1 MSNIIDINRNK
12 KTKTIPSTEVAKM
25 MQREHKEVIRMID
38 GYEPPEGSKK
48 RKIVGIIPTLTK
60 GNITPSDYFIE
71 NTYKDKSGKLN
82 KCYECT
88 KMGCELLAN
97 KLTGEKGILF
107 SATYVK
113 RFNEMES
120 AQMQTIDTTE
130 LSPSLQSFKM
140 LFDSMVEQELKQK
153 QMEKDIKGLQ
163 NSLDNIQD
171 LISLSKDNWR
181 ADVKNM
187 VNKITY
193 KTGINHKVVYDEIYK
208 EIDSR
213 FGVNLNTRLKNRKN
227 NAILNGTSK
236 TKADKISKLDII
248 NEDKLLIEA
257 ILIVIKDLAIK
268 YGLYEEN
275 DLTIN
280 M

>member
-1 MSNIIDINRNK
+1 MGNIIDINKGK
-12 KTKTIPSTEVAKM
+12 KVETIPSYEVAKM
-25 MQREHKEVIRMID
+25 MGKEHWEVLRMLE
-38 GYEPPEGSKK
+38 GYEPPEGSKS
-48 RKIVGIIPTLTK
+48 RRVVGIIPTLTNH
-60 GNITPSDYFIE
+60 NIVVSDYYIE
-71 NTYKDKSGKLN
+71 STYKDKSGKSN

-88 KMGCELLAN
+88 KMGCEMLAN
-97 KLTGEKGILF
+97 KITGEKGIIF
-107 SATYVK
+107 TAKYVK
-113 RFNEMES
+113 RFNEMELT
-120 AQMQTIDTTE
+120 QMQTIDTTE

>member
-1 MSNIIDINRNK
+1 MSNIIDINRNE

-25 MQREHKEVIRMID
+25 MQKEHKEVIRMID

-130 LSPSLQSFKM
+130 LSPNLQSFKM

-193 KTGINHKVVYDEIYK
+193 KTGINHKVIYDEIYK
-208 EIDSR
+208 EIDNR
-213 FGVNLNTRLKNRKN
+213 FGVNLNIRLKNRKN
-227 NAILNGTSK
+227 NAIKNGISK

>member
-1 MSNIIDINRNK
+1 MSNIIDINRNE
-12 KTKTIPSTEVAKM
+12 KTKTIPSIEVAKM
-25 MQREHKEVIRMID
+25 MGKEHKEVIRMID

-71 NTYKDKSGKLN
+71 STYKDKSGKLN

-120 AQMQTIDTTE
+120 TQMQTIDTTE
-130 LSPSLQSFKM
+130 LSPNLQSFKM

-181 ADVKNM
+181 TDVKNM

-227 NAILNGTSK
+227 NAIKNGVSK

-280 M
+280 I

>member
-71 NTYKDKSGKLN
+71 NTYKDASGKLN

-130 LSPSLQSFKM
+130 LSPNLQSFKI

-171 LISLSKDNWR
+171 LISLSKDNWK

-193 KTGINHKVVYDEIYK
+193 KTGINHKVVYDEVYK
-208 EIDSR
+208 EIDNR

-227 NAILNGTSK
+227 NAIKNGVSK
-236 TKADKISKLDII
+236 TKADKINKLDII

-275 DLTIN
+275 NLIIN

>member
-1 MSNIIDINRNK
+1 MSDIININRNK

-25 MQREHKEVIRMID
+25 MEKEHKEVMRMID

-193 KTGINHKVVYDEIYK
+193 KTGINHKVVYDEVYK
-208 EIDSR
+208 EIDNR

-227 NAILNGTSK
+227 NAIKNGVSK
-236 TKADKISKLDII
+236 TKTDKISKLDII

>member
-97 KLTGEKGILF
+97 KLNGEKGILF

>member
-130 LSPSLQSFKM
+130 LSPNLQSFKI

-227 NAILNGTSK
+227 NAIKNGVSK

>member
-1 MSNIIDINRNK
+1 MSNIIDINRNEK
-12 KTKTIPSTEVAKM
+12 IKTIPSTEVAKM

-130 LSPSLQSFKM
+130 LSPNLQSFKI

-227 NAILNGTSK
+227 NAIKNGVSK
-236 TKADKISKLDII
+236 TKADKINKLDII

>member
-1 MSNIIDINRNK
+1 MNNIIDINRNK

-181 ADVKNM
+181 TDVKNM

-213 FGVNLNTRLKNRKN
+213 FGVNLNIRLKNRKN
-227 NAILNGTSK
+227 NAIKNGVSK

-248 NEDKLLIEA
+248 NEDKLLVEA

-268 YGLYEEN
+268 YGIYEEN
-275 DLTIN
+275 DLRIN

>member
-1 MSNIIDINRNK
+1 MGNIIDINKGK
-12 KTKTIPSTEVAKM
+12 KVETIPSYEVAKM
-25 MQREHKEVIRMID
+25 MGKEHKEIMWMI
-38 GYEPPEGSKK
+38 EGNKK
-48 RKIVGIIPTLTK
+48 RGIVGIKPTIEISAELHL
-60 GNITPSDYFIE
+60 SDYFIKSS
-71 NTYKDKSGKLN
+71 YKDSMNREKSS
-82 KCYECT
+82 YECT
-88 KMGCELLAN
+88 KIGCEMLAN
-97 KLTGEKGILF
+97 KMTGEKGIIF
-107 SATYVK
+107 TAKYVK
-113 RFNEMES
+113 RFNEMELT
-120 AQMQTIDTTE
+120 QMQTIDTTE

-181 ADVKNM
+181 TDVKNM

-268 YGLYEEN
+268 YGLYKEN

-280 M
+280 I

>member
-1 MSNIIDINRNK
+1 MSNIIDINKGK
-12 KTKTIPSTEVAKM
+12 KVETIPSYEVAKM
-25 MQREHKEVIRMID
+25 MGKEHKEIMWMI
-38 GYEPPEGSKK
+38 EGNEK
-48 RKIVGIIPTLTK
+48 RGIVGIKPTIEISAELHL
-60 GNITPSDYFIE
+60 SDYFIKSS
-71 NTYKDKSGKLN
+71 YKDSMNREKSS
-82 KCYECT
+82 YECT
-88 KMGCELLAN
+88 KMGCEMLAN
-97 KLTGEKGILF
+97 KMTGEKGIIF
-107 SATYVK
+107 TAKYVK

-227 NAILNGTSK
+227 NAIKNGVSK
-236 TKADKISKLDII
+236 TKADKINKLDII

-275 DLTIN
+275 DLRIN

>member
-1 MSNIIDINRNK
+1 MSNIIDINKGK
-12 KTKTIPSTEVAKM
+12 KVETIPSYEVAKM
-25 MQREHKEVIRMID
+25 MGKEHKEIMWMI
-38 GYEPPEGSKK
+38 EGNEK
-48 RKIVGIIPTLTK
+48 RGIVGIKPTIEISAELHL
-60 GNITPSDYFIE
+60 SDYFIKSS
-71 NTYKDKSGKLN
+71 YKDSMNRKKPF
-82 KCYECT
+82 YECT
-88 KMGCELLAN
+88 KMGCEMLAN
-97 KLTGEKGILF
+97 KMTGEKGIIF
-107 SATYVK
+107 TAKYVK

-120 AQMQTIDTTE
+120 AQMQAIDTTE
-130 LSPSLQSFKM
+130 LSPNLQSFKM

-193 KTGINHKVVYDEIYK
+193 KTGMNHKVVYDEIYK

-227 NAILNGTSK
+227 NAIKNGVSK
-236 TKADKISKLDII
+236 TKADKINKLDII

>member
-1 MSNIIDINRNK
+1 MSNIIDINKNEK
-12 KTKTIPSTEVAKM
+12 IKTIPSTEVAKM
-25 MQREHKEVIRMID
+25 MERSHGDVLKML
-38 GYEPPEGSKK
+38 EGQVDKNGK
-48 RKIVGIIPTLTK
+48 IKIVGIIPTLTK
-60 GNITPSDYFIE
+60 GELPLLDYFIE
-71 NTYKDKSGKLN
+71 STYMDAKGEN
-82 KCYECT
+82 RKCYECT
-88 KMGCELLAN
+88 KMGCEMLAN
-97 KLTGEKGILF
+97 KMTGEKGILF
-107 SATYVK
+107 TAKYVK

-130 LSPSLQSFKM
+130 LSPNLQSFKI

-181 ADVKNM
+181 TDVKNM

-227 NAILNGTSK
+227 NAIKNGVSK

>member
-1 MSNIIDINRNK
+1 MSNIIDINKGK
-12 KTKTIPSTEVAKM
+12 KVETIPSYEVAKM
-25 MQREHKEVIRMID
+25 MGKEHKEIMWMI
-38 GYEPPEGSKK
+38 EGNEK
-48 RKIVGIIPTLTK
+48 RGIVGIKPTIEISAELHL
-60 GNITPSDYFIE
+60 SDYFIKSS
-71 NTYKDKSGKLN
+71 YKDSMNREKSS
-82 KCYECT
+82 YECT
-88 KMGCELLAN
+88 KMGCEMLAN
-97 KLTGEKGILF
+97 KMTGEKGIIF
-107 SATYVK
+107 TAKYVK

-130 LSPSLQSFKM
+130 LSPSLQSFKI

-181 ADVKNM
+181 TDVKNM

-227 NAILNGTSK
+227 NAIKNGVSK

>member
-97 KLTGEKGILF
+97 KLNGEKGILF

-280 M
+280 I

>member
-1 MSNIIDINRNK
+1 MSDIIDINRNK

-25 MQREHKEVIRMID
+25 MGREHKEVMRMID
-38 GYEPPEGSKK
+38 GYEPPKGSKK

-71 NTYKDKSGKLN
+71 STYKDKSGKLN

-88 KMGCELLAN
+88 KMGCEMLAN

-130 LSPSLQSFKM
+130 LSPNLQSFKM

-181 ADVKNM
+181 TDVKNM

-193 KTGINHKVVYDEIYK
+193 KTGINHKVIYDEIYK
-208 EIDSR
+208 EIDNR
-213 FGVNLNTRLKNRKN
+213 FGVNLNIRLKNRKN
-227 NAILNGTSK
+227 NAIKNGVSK

>member
-1 MSNIIDINRNK
+1 MSNIIDINKGK
-12 KTKTIPSTEVAKM
+12 KVETIPSYEVAKM
-25 MQREHKEVIRMID
+25 MGKEHKEIMWMI
-38 GYEPPEGSKK
+38 EGNEK
-48 RKIVGIIPTLTK
+48 RGIVGIKPTIEISAELHL
-60 GNITPSDYFIE
+60 SDYFIKSS
-71 NTYKDKSGKLN
+71 YKDSMNRKKSS
-82 KCYECT
+82 YECT
-88 KMGCELLAN
+88 KMGCEMLAN
-97 KLTGEKGILF
+97 KMTGEKGIIF
-107 SATYVK
+107 TAKYVK

-120 AQMQTIDTTE
+120 AQMQAIDTTE
-130 LSPSLQSFKM
+130 LSPNLQSFKM

-227 NAILNGTSK
+227 NAIKNGVSK